1 MGKKKLARRDFLRLS
16 AGASVGALL
25 AACQP
30 QVVKETVEV
39 EKLVEVEKVVE
50 VEKTVEVEKVVEV
63 EVTAAP
69 SRDVMSLPNA
79 ATGIPYEIKSSINN
93 GDPIEIDYWE
103 WALDR
108 ADYEIEWAQEYM
120 NIYPN
125 VTINVVTQ
133 GWGDHFTKMMVS
145 APAGEGPAFFH
156 MHTNQLTEFCD
167 GGLMDPMP
175 DYVAS
180 QVHMDS
186 HWVGFNEGA
195 FDCPGGSG
203 QRYFIPMGAQMPL
216 LFINRRLWEEAGL
229 TENDVPKS
237 WEQLRDVAKALTKY
251 DDAGRIQQAGFQIGP
266 MDIWMLNGLY
276 QQGRYGFTA
285 DRKHAQ
291 LDNQEAYNTV
301 KFVQDLYMV
310 DKVIDVDFPG
320 ATEAFSSELTA
331 ILFTESWFASVV
343 RRNNPD
349 LDWFAALMPT
359 YSGSLEPA
367 IGRLH
372 FAVEAIVN
380 AYAPPEVK
388 MVAWDF
394 WHFLYSND
402 ERLVRTV
409 SLRNGMVPAYDKL
422 QAHPAVKADVFAN
435 VVASGLDYG
444 IVIAE
449 EPSVWSDAVQQFVWD
464 PVLLGA
470 SGIDDALEAAQAEAD
485 AQLAQREAWNILE
498 RNYKHDDKMIP
509 NQP

>member
-1 MGKKKLARRDFLRLS
+1 MERKKIGRRDFLRLS
-16 AGASVGALL
+16 AGAAAGAVL
-25 AACQP
+25 AGCKP

-39 EKLVEVEKVVE
+39 VQ
-50 VEKTVEVEKVVEV
+50 TVEVEKEVEV
-63 EVTAAP
+63 EKLVTPTPA
-69 SRDVMSLPNA
+69 RDVYSLPNA
-79 ATGIPYEIKSSINN
+79 ATGMPYEIKPSINN
-93 GDPIEIDYWE
+93 GEPIEFDYWE

-108 ADYEIEWAQEYM
+108 SDYEIEWVHEYM

-125 VTINVVTQ
+125 VTINLVTQ
-133 GWGDHFTKMMVS
+133 GWDDHFTKMMVS

-156 MHTNQLTEFCD
+156 MHTNMLTEFCD
-167 GGLMDPMP
+167 GGLMDSMP

-180 QVHMDS
+180 QIHLDG
-186 HWVGFNEGA
+186 HWTGFREGA

-229 TENDVPKS
+229 TDDDVPKS
-237 WEQLRDVAKALTKY
+237 WEELRSVAKALTKY
-251 DDAGRIQQAGFQIGP
+251 DDAGRITQAGFQIGP

-276 QQGRYGFTA
+276 QQGRYAFTK
-285 DRKHAQ
+285 DRKRAQ
-291 LDNQEAYNTV
+291 LDNEEAYNTV
-301 KFVQDLYMV
+301 KFIQDLYQV

-320 ATEAFSSELTA
+320 MTEAFSSELTA
-331 ILFTESWFASVV
+331 IGFTESWFASVV

-349 LDWFAALMPT
+349 LDWFPALMPT
-359 YSGSLEPA
+359 YTGSLEPA

-380 AYAPPEVK
+380 AYAPVEVK
-388 MVAWDF
+388 KVAWDF

-402 ERLVRTV
+402 ERLVRTI

-422 QAHPAVKADVFAN
+422 QRHPAVKADPFAN
-435 VVASGLDYG
+435 VVASGLDHG

-449 EPSVWSDAVQQFVWD
+449 KPAVWSTTVQQFVWD
-464 PVLLGA
+464 PVLLGEME
-470 SGIDDALEAAQAEAD
+470 IRNALQAAQEEAD

-498 RNYKHDDKMIP
+498 RNYKHDDMMIP